1 MKAIV
6 LILLAVLFVA
16 CATPCATPVG
26 QPKPEVPQA
35 EQKAPAKK

>member
-1 MKAIV
+1 MK
-6 LILLAVLFVA
+6 ILALMFLTIALVA
-16 CATPCATPVG
+16 CATPAG

>member
-6 LILLAVLFVA
+6 LIILAVLFVA
-16 CATPCATPVG
+16 CATPVG

-35 EQKAPAKK
+35 EQKAPAKKK